1 MAEQTTVDP
10 MEALKVI
17 LAQLTESN
25 REQMMEFAKELK
37 KPSEREQRKLDE
49 EESRIKRSQL
59 EKLELAKAEE
69 ERKKNQQNN
78 CGHVRYH
85 PLTGTGGHLWRAQ
98 TYTPKGVAPYM
109 VPICLGCN
117 MEGPKIPATAD
128 MLREGVELHKY
139 PGITLDAL
147 NKWGEQYKA

>member
-1 MAEQTTVDP
+1 MAEQTVDP

-17 LAQLTESN
+17 LEQLTDSN
-25 REQMMEFAKELK
+25 RQQMMEFAKELK
-37 KPSEREQRKLDE
+37 KPSDREQAKLDE
-49 EESRIKRSQL
+49 EESRLKRAQR
-59 EKLELAKAEE
+59 ERLELGQAEE
-69 ERKKNQQNN
+69 QRKKNQQNN

-98 TYTPKGVAPYM
+98 TYTPRGVAPYM

-128 MLREGVELHKY
+128 MLREGVALHKY

-147 NKWGEQYKA
+147 NKWAEQYKA

>member
-1 MAEQTTVDP
+1 MAETSQVDP
-10 MEALKVI
+10 MEALKLI
-17 LAQLTESN
+17 LSQLNANQTE
-25 REQMMEFAKELK
+25 QLKEFAKELK
-37 KPSEREQRKLDE
+37 KPTDREQAKIDE
-49 EESRIKRSQL
+49 EEARTKRATIERI
-59 EKLELAKAEE
+59 ELAKAEE
-69 ERKKNQQNN
+69 QRKKNQQNN

-139 PGITLDAL
+139 PGITLEAL
-147 NKWGEQYKA
+147 NKWAEQYKA